1 MNIALATSSACGP
14 LRHVD
19 CGRRLMVDL
28 LPRCRVPARRPGDF
42 HLRPQMKVTKAKG
55 LNAKPFGSFFALEP
69 LGPAGHLETPPELE
83 PTTHSAGLAERFGLG
98 PAHGRRI
105 PRARYS
111 EARASSALSRPIAA
125 VVHSGPPGAYAKRR
139 GPMRLG
145 ASFFA
150 YFLSGATERKDA
162 ARRGGIPACNA
173 GNNHQAT
180 AATERPLRPD
190 GRRSMGTSRRLPSMV
205 RQLK

>member
-55 LNAKPFGSFFALEP
+55 LNATPFGSFFALGWI
-69 LGPAGHLETPPELE
+69 GPAGHLDEPPELE
-83 PTTHSAGLAERFGLG
+83 PTAHSAGLAARFGLS
-98 PAHGRRI
+98 PAPIRRI
-105 PRARYS
+105 PRARYT
-111 EARASSALSRPIAA
+111 EACASRALSPRDAA
-125 VVHSGPPGAYAKRR
+125 APPSGPPGAYAKRH

-150 YFLSGATERKDA
+150 DFLSGATERKDA
-162 ARRGGIPACNA
+162 ARRGGIPARRRPTSVKRPP
-173 GNNHQAT
+173 QAT
-180 AATERPLRPD
+180 DRNGSTPDASLRLTMAPRP
-190 GRRSMGTSRRLPSMV
+190 STA
-205 RQLK
+205 